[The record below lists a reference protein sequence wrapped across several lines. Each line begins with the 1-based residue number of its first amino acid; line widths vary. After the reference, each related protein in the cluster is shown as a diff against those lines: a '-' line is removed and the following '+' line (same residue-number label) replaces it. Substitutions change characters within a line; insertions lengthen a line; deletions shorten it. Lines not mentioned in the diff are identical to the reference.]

1 MPISTLEPTSSQRR
15 LRTLSAIA
23 AILAILQVV
32 VAITMMAT
40 HNGTVTVV
48 HEGLGYLYAAAA
60 VVTVVPAVVWGRLSH
75 STGLI
80 GHAAGMAVVGVV
92 QLLLGLTYA
101 PASGAKWLIYVH
113 MALGLL
119 IMLGAIVLYVR
130 SGKRSVIVTDVDA
143 TDR

>member
-15 LRTLSAIA
+15 LRTFSAIA

-92 QLLLGLTYA
+92 QLLLGHADISTTQ
-101 PASGAKWLIYVH
+101 IYTHVARERLKSLH
-113 MALGLL
+113 ALHHPRG
-119 IMLGAIVLYVR
+119 
-130 SGKRSVIVTDVDA
+130 
-143 TDR
+143 